1 MLITKKSLVT
11 GNITTKDIDVSVQ
24 QLDAWQNGLLIQDA
38 MPQVSAS
45 DREFIKTGIT
55 SEEWDGLFKDSLSYS
70 QGLEASVWDLNALK
84 PSRLLGSAR

>member
-38 MPQVSAS
+38 MPQVSAP
-45 DREFIKTGIT
+45 DREFIKSGIT
-55 SEEWDGLFKDSLSYS
+55 NEEWNNLFKDI
-70 QGLEASVWDLNALK
+70 K
-84 PSRLLGSAR
+84 

>member
-38 MPQVSAS
+38 MPQVSAP
-45 DREFIKTGIT
+45 DREFIKSGIT
-55 SEEWDGLFKDSLSYS
+55 NEEWNNLFK
-70 QGLEASVWDLNALK
+70 EIK
-84 PSRLLGSAR
+84 

>member
-24 QLDAWQNGLLIQDA
+24 QLDAWQNGMLIQDA
-38 MPQVSAS
+38 MPQVSAP

-55 SEEWDGLFKDSLSYS
+55 SVEWDGLLKD
-70 QGLEASVWDLNALK
+70 A
-84 PSRLLGSAR
+84 

>member
-38 MPQVSAS
+38 MPQVSAP
-45 DREFIKTGIT
+45 DREFIK
-55 SEEWDGLFKDSLSYS
+55 
-70 QGLEASVWDLNALK
+70 
-84 PSRLLGSAR
+84 